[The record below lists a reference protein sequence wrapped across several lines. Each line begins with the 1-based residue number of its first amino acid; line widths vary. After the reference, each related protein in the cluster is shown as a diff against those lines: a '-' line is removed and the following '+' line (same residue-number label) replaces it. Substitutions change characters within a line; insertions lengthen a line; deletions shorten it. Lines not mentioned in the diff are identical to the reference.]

1 MRTRVAHGG
10 VQQVHGGSAQ
20 PQAVDGV
27 GRLLEV
33 GHHATGAHCGAAQL
47 GPLARRSAPGMLQ
60 LGGTRGPEATR
71 YGRRHGKGG
80 KKKKKTVTNFA
91 PEGCPGCIVTFL
103 QADYWHILGSEVV
116 LTGVN
121 SYKVGISKTCRNM
134 TEIKSNLS
142 SPGNLVLENWSGN
155 SSQNVQN
162 ELNI

>member
-80 KKKKKTVTNFA
+80 KKKKKDCHKLCSRGLSGLHRHIFTGGLLAHFGV
-91 PEGCPGCIVTFL
+91 GSCP
-103 QADYWHILGSEVV
+103 HGS
-116 LTGVN
+116 
-121 SYKVGISKTCRNM
+121 
-134 TEIKSNLS
+134 
-142 SPGNLVLENWSGN
+142 
-155 SSQNVQN
+155 
-162 ELNI
+162 